1 MGRRGAGKAVS
12 LPPLTVTRPGRQA
25 EMAAKTDV
33 NLLQGYKR
41 HIVSEFHADRYPY
54 LEDINGHLKHD
65 EVSMAF
71 GERMF
76 PRLVDQLKTPGMAPN
91 KLTEALC
98 VICDLC
104 PHQENKVSAVAS
116 DVVAASTNL
125 LMHDSVEVRREAAR
139 VIGSV
144 AQMVGGRSCMP
155 IGNANMP
162 RKLTGAV
169 APGPTLPR
177 LAKLLLQCDDE
188 IVKKNVAEAL
198 WAMTVFRDGCQQVV
212 DQGTVKAIAQYLC
225 YTLPDAPATMNLAL
239 CLLSLLRT
247 LAAVTMYANNGM
259 RDVLGVGLIGKVIV
273 FLGQINGIPA
283 LRAADSTET
292 VRQALRFLW
301 HVGNDPEGRKEM
313 LKADGGKVITSY
325 LDASQD
331 AKVREAAICALN
343 VISLETN
350 GKMEVLKH
358 STEAFARLLLS
369 NQETAYLHETCVQ
382 LCRASSELPSFRFD
396 FARLILREIWLLE
409 KIWGTTALAAV
420 SPLLDPKENAETR
433 TQAAHV
439 IAHFLRCPEPQK
451 GDEIRV
457 PPVFG
462 QMIREPAMFAMEECV
477 SILPNLCSLLDIARE
492 PALECLNSLTDA
504 AKPRK
509 ELVELVAES
518 RVRISNDVLP
528 EVQKMMDKTG
538 DKRVQVGSVM

>member
-1 MGRRGAGKAVS
+1 MTEK
-12 LPPLTVTRPGRQA
+12 
-25 EMAAKTDV
+25 DV

-41 HIVSEFHADRYPY
+41 HIVSEQLTDRYPY

-71 GERMF
+71 GDRLF

-104 PHQENKVSAVAS
+104 AHQENKVSSVAS
-116 DVVAASTNL
+116 DVVAAATNL

-139 VIGSV
+139 VVGSV

-162 RKLTGAV
+162 RRLTGAV

-177 LAKLLLQCDDE
+177 LSKLLLQCDDE

-198 WAMTVFRDGCQQVV
+198 CAMTIFRDGCQQVV
-212 DQGTVKAIAQYLC
+212 DQGSVKAIAQYLC
-225 YTLPDAPATMNLAL
+225 YTLPDLPPTSNLAL

-247 LAAVTMYANNGM
+247 LSAVTMYANNGM

-273 FLGQINGIPA
+273 FLDQINGIPS
-283 LRAADSTET
+283 LRQADSTET
-292 VRQALRFLW
+292 LRQGLRMLW
-301 HVGNDPEGRKEM
+301 HVGNDPAGRVEM
-313 LKADGGKVITSY
+313 LKADGVRVITSY
-325 LDASQD
+325 LDANQD
-331 AKVREAAICALN
+331 PQVREAAICALN

-358 STEAFARLLLS
+358 STEAFARLLHS
-369 NQETAYLHETCVQ
+369 DQETEYLHETCVQ
-382 LCRASSELPSFRFD
+382 LVRASSELPGFRFD
-396 FARLILREIWLLE
+396 FARLILKSIWLLE

-420 SPLLDPKENAETR
+420 SPLLDSKEDLETR
-433 TQAAHV
+433 TQAAVV
-439 IAHFLRCPEPQK
+439 INHFLRNSDPVTVV

-457 PPVFG
+457 PPVCPL
-462 QMIREPAMFAMEECV
+462 QMIFEPAMFAMEKCV
-477 SILPNLCSLLDIARE
+477 SILPNLVSLLDVARE
-492 PALECLNSLTDA
+492 PALECLDALTDA

-509 ELVELVAES
+509 ELLELVAES
-518 RVRISNDVLP
+518 RVRVTEDVLP
-528 EVQKMMDKTG
+528 QVQAMLEKTG
-538 DKRVQVGSVM
+538 DKRVQRAENVMR

>member
-1 MGRRGAGKAVS
+1 
-12 LPPLTVTRPGRQA
+12 
-25 EMAAKTDV
+25 MAQTAPKTDV
-33 NLLQGYKR
+33 NSLQGFKR

-65 EVSMAF
+65 DVSMAF
-71 GERMF
+71 GERLF
-76 PRLVDQLKTPGMAPN
+76 PRLVDQLKTPGMAPE

-104 PHQENKVSAVAS
+104 PHQENKVAAVAS
-116 DVVAASTNL
+116 DVVAAATNL
-125 LMHDSVEVRREAAR
+125 LMHDSVEVRREATR

-177 LAKLLLQCDDE
+177 LSKLLLQCDDE

-198 WAMTVFRDGCQQVV
+198 DAMTVFRDGCQQAV
-212 DQGTVKAIAQYLC
+212 DQGTVKAMAQYLC
-225 YTLPDAPATMNLAL
+225 YTLPETPSTSNLAL

-273 FLGQINGIPA
+273 FLSQIDGIPA
-283 LRAADSTET
+283 LRPADSTET

-301 HVGNDPEGRKEM
+301 HVGNGPEGRKEM
-313 LKADGGKVITSY
+313 LAADGVSVITSY
-325 LDASQD
+325 LNGKQD
-331 AKVREAAICALN
+331 PNVREAAICTLN
-343 VISLETN
+343 VISLETA

-358 STEAFARLLLS
+358 STGAFAQLLLS
-369 NQETAYLHETCVQ
+369 NQETTYLHETCIQ
-382 LCRASSELPSFRFD
+382 LCRASSELPSFRFE
-396 FARLILREIWLLE
+396 FARIVLREIWLLE

-420 SPLLDPKENAETR
+420 SPLIDPKEDAETR

-439 IAHFLRCPEPQK
+439 IRHFLRNQNPEK

-457 PPVFG
+457 PPVMG
-462 QMIREPAMFAMEECV
+462 QMVVEPAMYAMEECV
-477 SILPNLCSLLDIARE
+477 NILPNLVSLLDIARE
-492 PALECLNSLTDA
+492 PALESLDALTDA
-504 AKPRK
+504 AKPRQ
-509 ELVELVAES
+509 ELIELVAES
-518 RVRISNDVLP
+518 RVRVSEDVLP
-528 EVQKMMDKTG
+528 QVQVMLDKTG
-538 DKRVQVGSVM
+538 DKRVQTVQGTL

>member
-1 MGRRGAGKAVS
+1 
-12 LPPLTVTRPGRQA
+12 
-25 EMAAKTDV
+25 MATTA
-33 NLLQGYKR
+33 NNLQGFKR
-41 HIVSEFHADRYPY
+41 HIVSESLAARYPY
-54 LEDINGHLKHD
+54 LEDINGHLKHE

-71 GERMF
+71 GERLF

-104 PHQENKVSAVAS
+104 SHQENKVSAVAS
-116 DVVAASTNL
+116 DTVAAATNL

-177 LAKLLLQCDDE
+177 LSKLLLQCDDE

-198 WAMTVFRDGCQQVV
+198 CAMTVFRDGCQQVV
-212 DQGTVKAIAQYLC
+212 DQGTVKAVAQYLC
-225 YTLPDAPATMNLAL
+225 YTLPDTPATSNLAL

-259 RDVLGVGLIGKVIV
+259 RDLLGTGLIGKVIV
-273 FLGQINGIPA
+273 FLGQIDGIPA
-283 LRAADSTET
+283 MRQDDSTET
-292 VRQALRFLW
+292 VRQALRMLW

-313 LKADGGKVITSY
+313 LKADGVKVITSY
-325 LDASQD
+325 LEANQ
-331 AKVREAAICALN
+331 APQCREAAICALN

-358 STEAFARLLLS
+358 STEAFARLLHS
-369 NQETAYLHETCVQ
+369 DQETAYLHETCVQ
-382 LCRASSELPSFRFD
+382 LCRAASELPWFRFE
-396 FARLILREIWLLE
+396 FARHVLKSIWLLE

-420 SPLLDPKENAETR
+420 SPLLDPKEDVETR

-439 IAHFLRCPEPQK
+439 ISHFLRNPAPGQ

-462 QMIREPAMFAMEECV
+462 SYVIEPAMFAMEECV
-477 SILPNLCSLLDIARE
+477 SILPNLVSLLDVARE
-492 PALECLNSLTDA
+492 PALECLDALTDA

-509 ELVELVAES
+509 ELLELVAES
-518 RVRISNDVLP
+518 RVTVSADVLP
-528 EVQKMMDKTG
+528 QVQAMLDKTG
-538 DKRVQVGSVM
+538 DKRVQRVGNSVTG

>member
-1 MGRRGAGKAVS
+1 
-12 LPPLTVTRPGRQA
+12 
-25 EMAAKTDV
+25 MAAPDVNAAVTAAVDAATDV

-41 HIVSEFHADRYPY
+41 HIVSEFLADRYPY

-65 EVSMAF
+65 EVSTAF
-71 GERMF
+71 GERIF

-177 LAKLLLQCDDE
+177 LSKLLLQCDDE

-212 DQGTVKAIAQYLC
+212 DQGTVKAVAQYLC
-225 YTLPDAPATMNLAL
+225 STLPEVPPTSNLAL

-247 LAAVTMYANNGM
+247 LAAVTMYASNGM
-259 RDVLGVGLIGKVIV
+259 RDVLGVGLIAKVILL
-273 FLGQINGIPA
+273 LGGQNLQVNGIPT
-283 LRAADSTET
+283 LRPADSTET
-292 VRQALRFLW
+292 VRQALRMLW

-313 LKADGGKVITSY
+313 LAADGVRVITTY
-325 LDASQD
+325 LDANQD
-331 AKVREAAICALN
+331 PKVREAAICALN

-358 STEAFARLLLS
+358 STEAFARLLHS
-369 NQETAYLHETCVQ
+369 DQETAYLHETCVQ
-382 LCRASSELPSFRFD
+382 LCRASSELPSFRFE
-396 FARLILREIWLLE
+396 FARHVLKSIWLLE
-409 KIWGTTALAAV
+409 KVWGTTALAAV
-420 SPLLDPKENAETR
+420 SPLLDPKENVETR

-439 IAHFLRCPEPQK
+439 ISHFLRNPSPEK

-457 PPVFG
+457 PPVCPL
-462 QMIREPAMFAMEECV
+462 QMIIEPAMFAMEECV
-477 SILPNLCSLLDIARE
+477 SILPNLVRLLDVARE
-492 PALECLNSLTDA
+492 PALECLEALTDA

-509 ELVELVAES
+509 ELLELVAES
-518 RVRISNDVLP
+518 RVRVSEDVLP
-528 EVQKMMDKTG
+528 QVQKMLDKTG
-538 DKRVQVGSVM
+538 DKRVQRVQPS

>member
-1 MGRRGAGKAVS
+1 MAK
-12 LPPLTVTRPGRQA
+12 PG
-25 EMAAKTDV
+25 V
-33 NLLQGYKR
+33 NLLQGFKR
-41 HIVSEFHADRYPY
+41 HIVSEFHSDRYPY
-54 LEDINGHLKHD
+54 LEDINSHLKHD

-71 GERMF
+71 GDRMF
-76 PRLVDQLKTPGMAPN
+76 PRLVDQLKTPGMAPE
-91 KLTEALC
+91 KLREALC

-104 PHQENKVSAVAS
+104 PHQENKVTAVAS
-116 DVVAASTNL
+116 DVVAAATNL

-144 AQMVGGRSCMP
+144 SQMVGGRSCMP
-155 IGNANMP
+155 IGNSNMP

-177 LAKLLLQCDDE
+177 LAKLLLECDDE
-188 IVKKNVAEAL
+188 VVKKNVADAL

-225 YTLPDAPATMNLAL
+225 YILPDMPPTTNLAL

-273 FLGQINGIPA
+273 FLDQINGISV
-283 LRAADSTET
+283 LRPADSTET
-292 VRQALRFLW
+292 LRQALRFLW

-313 LKADGGKVITSY
+313 LKADGVRVITTY
-325 LDASQD
+325 LDENQD

-358 STEAFARLLLS
+358 STAAFARLLMS

-382 LCRASSELPSFRFD
+382 LIRASSELPSFRFD
-396 FARLILREIWLLE
+396 FARIILREIWLLE
-409 KIWGTTALAAV
+409 KIWGATALAAV
-420 SPLLDPKENAETR
+420 SPLLDPKEEVETR

-439 IAHFLRCPEPQK
+439 VSHFLRSPEPEK

-462 QMIREPAMFAMEECV
+462 QMILEPAMFAMEECV
-477 SILPNLCSLLDIARE
+477 SILPNLCHLLGVARD
-492 PALECLNSLTDA
+492 PALECLEALTDA

-509 ELVELVAES
+509 ELLELVAES
-518 RVRISNDVLP
+518 RVRIPEDVLP
-528 EVQKMMDKTG
+528 RIQAMLDKKG
-538 DKRVQVGSVM
+538 DKRVQRSEAIIR

>member
-1 MGRRGAGKAVS
+1 M
-12 LPPLTVTRPGRQA
+12 A
-25 EMAAKTDV
+25 ETKPATNV

-41 HIVSEFHADRYPY
+41 HIVSEFLEDRYPY

-65 EVSMAF
+65 EVSTAF
-71 GERMF
+71 GERQF
-76 PRLVDQLKTPGMAPN
+76 PRLVDQLKTPGMDST
-91 KLTEALC
+91 KLKEALC

-104 PHQENKVSAVAS
+104 PHQENKVTAVAS

-155 IGNANMP
+155 IGNANMS

-198 WAMTVFRDGCQQVV
+198 WSMTIFRDGCQQVV

-225 YTLPDAPATMNLAL
+225 YTLPELPASTDLAL

-247 LAAVTMYANNGM
+247 LAAVTMYANSGM
-259 RDVLGVGLIGKVIV
+259 RDILGVGLIGKIIE
-273 FLGQINGIPA
+273 FLGRIRGIPS
-283 LRAADSTET
+283 LRPADSIEC
-292 VRQALRFLW
+292 VRQALRTLW
-301 HVGNDPEGRKEM
+301 HVGNDPQGRKEM
-313 LKADGGKVITSY
+313 LKADGVRVITSY

-358 STEAFARLLLS
+358 SAESFARLLHS
-369 NQETAYLHETCVQ
+369 DQETAYLHETCVQ
-382 LCRASSELPSFRFD
+382 LCRASSELPSFRFA
-396 FARLILREIWLLE
+396 FARHVLKSIWLLE
-409 KIWGTTALAAV
+409 KVYGTTALSAV
-420 SPLLDPKENAETR
+420 SPLLDPAEDLETR

-439 IAHFLRCPEPQK
+439 ISYFLRTTEPVA

-457 PPVFG
+457 PPVCPL
-462 QMIREPAMFAMEECV
+462 QMIMEPAMYAMEECV
-477 SILPNLCSLLDIARE
+477 SILPNLVSLLDLARE
-492 PALECLNSLTDA
+492 PALECLEALTDA
-504 AKPRK
+504 EKPRK
-509 ELVELVAES
+509 ELLELVAES
-518 RVRISNDVLP
+518 RVQVSQDVLP
-528 EVQKMMDKTG
+528 QVQAMLDKTG
-538 DKRVQVGSVM
+538 DKRVQRAESILK